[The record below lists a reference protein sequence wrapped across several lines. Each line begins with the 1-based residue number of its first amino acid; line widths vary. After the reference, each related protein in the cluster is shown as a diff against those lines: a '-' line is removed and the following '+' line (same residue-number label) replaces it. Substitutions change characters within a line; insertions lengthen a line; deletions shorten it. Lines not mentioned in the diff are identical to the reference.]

1 MLLLAFGGP
10 DQDCPINHDPGRMFH
25 GAIGNSRTEKSAPNA
40 FCITPADGVSL
51 SFFSQG
57 LKRSER
63 RAHPIP
69 FNLN

>member
-10 DQDCPINHDPGRMFH
+10 YEDRPINHESERMFY
-25 GAIGNSRTEKSAPNA
+25 GAIGNPRTEKSAPNA